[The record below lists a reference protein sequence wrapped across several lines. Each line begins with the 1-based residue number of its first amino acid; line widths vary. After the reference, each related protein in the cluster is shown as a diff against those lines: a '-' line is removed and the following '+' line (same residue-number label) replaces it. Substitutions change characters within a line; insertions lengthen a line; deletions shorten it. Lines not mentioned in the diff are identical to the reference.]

1 MKMNLW
7 FEPRTEFN
15 KRKYFVNFIYIY
27 IYVLVSKEI
36 SRYFKTIL
44 LKIINAKLIHRV
56 SDPLYY
62 IELIILDKL
71 FSLIHLSY
79 LSINLL
85 LDLSREMKVNFI
97 RDKIFLAESIILFMI
112 EIFCLFIGVFF
123 FKKSIFPPR

>member
-15 KRKYFVNFIYIY
+15 KRKYFVNFIY

-112 EIFCLFIGVFF
+112 EIFCLFIGEFF
-123 FKKSIFPPR
+123 